1 MNDGGLTG
9 VMHMKKATRPEKTN
23 DARDELSTLRRR
35 VAEIEESVKWHK
47 ERYECL
53 YEGCIDGYA
62 SIGLEGFFM
71 ESNSAFK
78 KMIGYSGD
86 ELKGMTYRDVTPAKW
101 HVMEE
106 EILRE
111 QVHTGCYSRIFEKEF
126 QRKDGTVFPAM
137 LRTYLINDR
146 DGSCCGIWGFIRDI
160 TDGKRAEEELKESEE
175 RFAKAF
181 RSSPAPTY
189 ISGIDDGRYLDVNDS
204 GLRLLGY
211 TREEMVGHTAHE
223 LSIWVDSGVRDSA
236 ISRLRKQGRIQDE
249 LTRFRTKTGAIK
261 ETLWSCEV
269 IKLNN
274 EDVMLSLLYDV
285 TESKRDK
292 ENLLKS
298 EKKFAS
304 LFHLNP
310 NPMSITDIDTGIF
323 IDVNKAC
330 SIWTGYPREKLIGAS
345 ANDLK
350 LWVNPH
356 DRENI
361 IGALKADAELDV
373 QEYMIRLKNG
383 QIRNVLF
390 SARIIEIDQEKYLL
404 SLLHDITGRKQA
416 EEALRETLQL
426 FFDIIDFLP
435 DATFAVD
442 LLGKIIAWNRAVEDL
457 TGVKKEDMLG
467 KGNYEYALPFY
478 NKRRPILVD
487 LVLSSNKKIERNYD
501 VFTKEQGRVI
511 LAETTLSIRGRKVF
525 IGGKASPLYDSKGE
539 IVGAIESVRDITDRK
554 QYEDAIKK
562 REAELEAKTYELE
575 DMNSA
580 LRVLLKQR
588 EYDRKRFE
596 EEILTNMKV
605 LVSPYLEKLK
615 AQLPAGKN
623 PDHIRVL
630 ETNLKEIVSPFVRTL
645 STTYSG
651 LTNREIQIAN
661 LIREEKTTKEIANL
675 LNISESAVN
684 VNRYRIRR
692 KLKMARQNNLRMYLA
707 GLG

>member
-1 MNDGGLTG
+1 MKGGGLPG
-9 VMHMKKATRPEKTN
+9 DRCMKKGTRPEKTK
-23 DARDELSTLRRR
+23 DTRDELSTLRRR
-35 VAEIEESVKWHK
+35 VAEMEESIKGYK
-47 ERYECL
+47 ERYEWL
-53 YEGCIDGYA
+53 YEECVDGYA
-62 SIGLEGFFM
+62 SINMKGFIR
-71 ESNSAFK
+71 ECNSSFK
-78 KMIGYSGD
+78 EMVGYSGE
-86 ELKGMTYRDVTPAKW
+86 ELKRMTYRDLTPPLWRA
-101 HVMEE
+101 MEE
-106 EILRE
+106 KILRE
-111 QVHTGCYSRIFEKEF
+111 QVRAGCYSRVFEKEF

-675 LNISESAVN
+675 LNISECAVN

>member
-1 MNDGGLTG
+1 MKGGGLPG
-9 VMHMKKATRPEKTN
+9 DRCMKKGTRPEKTK
-23 DARDELSTLRRR
+23 DTRDELSTLRRR
-35 VAEIEESVKWHK
+35 VAEMEESIKGYK
-47 ERYECL
+47 ERYEWL
-53 YEGCIDGYA
+53 YEECVDGYA
-62 SIGLEGFFM
+62 SINMKGFIR
-71 ESNSAFK
+71 ECNSSFK
-78 KMIGYSGD
+78 EMVGYSGE
-86 ELKGMTYRDVTPAKW
+86 ELKRMTYRDLTPPLWRA
-101 HVMEE
+101 MEE